1 MESTIESVI
10 KDQILKH
17 LRGGEAFM
25 PLHEILERFSF
36 EDIGVR
42 MGGLPYSPFEMF
54 YHIVFT
60 QKDILDFCTADAYKT
75 RKWPDDY
82 WPGRLAPKDE
92 KEWETLKN
100 SYFEDRDAL
109 IALAQNS
116 DLSTVVKHGTDQTLL
131 RELLLVIEHTAYHTG
146 QLVVLARLI

>member
-1 MESTIESVI
+1 MESILESII

-17 LRGGEAFM
+17 LEGGEAFM
-25 PLHEILERFSF
+25 PLHEVLEKFSF
-36 EDIGVR
+36 EYLGVR
-42 MGGLPYSPFEMF
+42 MAGLPYSPYEMF

-60 QKDILDFCTADAYKT
+60 QKDILDFCTSDEYKT

-82 WPGRLAPKDE
+82 WPDQLAPKDE
-92 KEWETLKN
+92 KEWEELRKT
-100 SYFEDRDAL
+100 YFDDRDKL
-109 IALAQNS
+109 IAFAQNS
-116 DLSTVVKHGTDQTLL
+116 DLSKVVKHGDHQTLI